1 MFGFSF
7 KEAFQSLL
15 LAAKASPNH
24 LIRLTIFNFLSGIGP
39 AIALYLL
46 KVIIDGISRSLSLPI
61 TNIWEWIIAH
71 PLFWGSIIGF
81 VIVHL
86 LLDSLET
93 VASFEASSFR
103 DNVVGETKIRIFR
116 KIAEFRDIALFEDTE
131 LLNTLQ
137 LALSGIPKL
146 SHLSTM
152 FNAFLMGF
160 FGFVPIFLLAFS
172 IAWWIPLSVFL
183 LSIPSVCIQF
193 RYSKKGWRVE
203 EAQAGIVRRMK
214 LAENVLTQDE
224 HAKEL
229 RLFQLQSFFLDR
241 WRSLFRNAY
250 DEVYQL
256 RKKGTRSILLW
267 SMLSGLGIGVPF
279 IYVVWA
285 AMNGIYTL
293 GDLALYAGIVLQV
306 SRSFFLLIVSTMEIY
321 ETALGTSP
329 ILHLLNMKS
338 SIQDPSEQQGSVTK
352 LASGIAIQDLSFAYP
367 HSEKPALEAINLTI
381 GAGETV
387 AIVGHNGAGKSTL
400 AKLLCRLYDP
410 QEGSI
415 SWDGQDIRSIE
426 LETLRRHIAV
436 LMQDYAQFPTTAR
449 ENVGFGWL
457 PELNDDPS
465 IWEAVRKSG
474 LEPAFNSLSDSL
486 ETPLTK
492 QLENGTEL
500 SAGQWQRVAFARAII
515 RSAHAQLLILDEPT
529 AALDPNVED
538 EMFGLFH
545 EITRDKMAV
554 IISHRLS
561 LARTADKIVT
571 LNEGKIVEVGTHDEL
586 IAQNGLYSHMFN
598 LQASGYLGTG
608 DGQTRLKENRLPTPG
623 K

>member
-7 KEAFQSLL
+7 KEAFQSFL

-24 LIRLTIFNFLSGIGP
+24 LIRLSILNLIAGIGP

-46 KVIIDGISRSLSLPI
+46 KVIIDGISRSLSLPY
-61 TNIWEWIIAH
+61 TNIWEWVIAH

-81 VIVHL
+81 VAVHL

-103 DNVVGETKIRIFR
+103 DNVVGETKIRIFK

-137 LALSGIPKL
+137 LALSGISKL
-146 SHLSTM
+146 SHLSIVLH
-152 FNAFLMGF
+152 AFLMGF
-160 FGFVPIFLLAFS
+160 FGFVPVFLLAFS

-183 LSIPSVCIQF
+183 LAIPSVYVQF
-193 RYSKKGWRVE
+193 LYSKKGWRVE

-214 LAENVLTQDE
+214 LAENVLTQEE

-229 RLFQLQSFFLDR
+229 RMFQLQSFFLDR

-250 DEVYQL
+250 DEVYLL
-256 RKKGTRSILLW
+256 RKKGTRSTLLW

-285 AMNGIYTL
+285 TMNGIYTL
-293 GDLALYAGIVLQV
+293 GDLALFAGIVLQV
-306 SRSFFLLIVSTMEIY
+306 RRSLYILIASTSEIH

-329 ILHLLNMKS
+329 ILNLLSMKAS
-338 SIQDPSEQQGSVTK
+338 MQDSSEQGSIAKIV
-352 LASGIAIQDLSFAYP
+352 SGIAIQNLSFTYP
-367 HSEKPALEAINLTI
+367 HSEKPVLEGINLTI
-381 GAGETV
+381 GPGETV

-415 SWDGQDIRSIE
+415 SWDGQDIRSVE
-426 LETLRRHIAV
+426 LETLRQNIAV

-465 IWEAVRKSG
+465 IWDAVRKSG
-474 LEPAFNSLSDSL
+474 LEPTFNAFSDSL

-492 QLENGTEL
+492 QLDNGTDL

-545 EITRDKMAV
+545 EITRNKMAV

-571 LNEGKIVEVGTHDEL
+571 LNEGKIVEIGTHDDL
-586 IAQNGLYSHMFN
+586 LAQNGLYSRMFN
-598 LQASGYLGTG
+598 LQASGYLGKDNG
-608 DGQTRLKENRLPTPG
+608 
-623 K
+623 

>member
-1 MFGFSF
+1 MFDFSF
-7 KEAFQSLL
+7 KEAFQSFL
-15 LAAKASPNH
+15 LAARASPNH
-24 LIRLTIFNFLSGIGP
+24 LTRLAIFNLLAGIGP
-39 AIALYLL
+39 AITLYLL
-46 KVIIDGISRSLSLPI
+46 KVIIDGISRSLGLPY
-61 TNIWEWIIAH
+61 TNIWEWIVAH
-71 PLFWGSIIGF
+71 PLFWGSLIGF
-81 VIVHL
+81 VAVHL

-93 VASFEASSFR
+93 VASFEANSFR
-103 DNVVGETKIRIFR
+103 DNVVGETKLRIFK

-146 SHLSTM
+146 TYLSHML
-152 FNAFLMGF
+152 NAILAGF
-160 FGFVPIFLLAFS
+160 FGFVPVFLLAFS

-183 LSIPSVCIQF
+183 LAIPSVYVQF
-193 RYSKKGWRVE
+193 HYSKKGWRVE
-203 EAQAGIVRRMK
+203 EAQTGIVRRMK
-214 LAENVLTQDE
+214 LAENVLTQEE

-229 RLFQLQSFFLDR
+229 RVLQLQSFFLDQ
-241 WRSLFRNAY
+241 WRNLFRNAY
-250 DEVYQL
+250 DEVYEL
-256 RKKGTRSILLW
+256 RKQGTRSILLW
-267 SMLSGLGIGVPF
+267 SILSGLGIGVPF
-279 IYVVWA
+279 LYVVWA
-285 AMNGIYTL
+285 TMSGIYTL

-306 SRSFFLLIVSTMEIY
+306 RRSLYILIASTSEIH

-329 ILHLLNMKS
+329 ILNLLSMKASMQDS
-338 SIQDPSEQQGSVTK
+338 SEQGSVAK
-352 LASGIAIQDLSFAYP
+352 IVSGIAIQNLSFTYP
-367 HSEKPALEAINLTI
+367 HSEKPVLEEINLTI
-381 GAGETV
+381 GPGETV

-415 SWDGQDIRSIE
+415 SWDGQDIRSVE
-426 LETLRRHIAV
+426 LETLRQNIAV
-436 LMQDYAQFPTTAR
+436 LMQDYARFPTTAR
-449 ENVGFGWL
+449 ENIGFGWL
-457 PELNDDPS
+457 PGLNDDPS

-474 LEPAFNSLSDSL
+474 LEPTFNAFSDSL

-492 QLENGTEL
+492 QLDNGTDL
-500 SAGQWQRVAFARAII
+500 SAGQWQRVAFARTII

-538 EMFGLFH
+538 EMYGLFH

-571 LNEGKIVEVGTHDEL
+571 LNEGRIVEVGTHDDL

>member
-1 MFGFSF
+1 MFRFSF
-7 KEAFQSLL
+7 KEAFQSFL
-15 LAAKASPNH
+15 LAARASPNH
-24 LIRLTIFNFLSGIGP
+24 LTRLAIFNLLSGIGP
-39 AIALYLL
+39 AITLYLL
-46 KVIIDGISRSLSLPI
+46 KVIIDGISRSLGLPY
-61 TNIWEWIIAH
+61 TNIWEWVIAH

-81 VIVHL
+81 VAVHL

-103 DNVVGETKIRIFR
+103 DNVVGETKIRIFK
-116 KIAEFRDIALFEDTE
+116 KIAEFRDIALFEDSE

-137 LALSGIPKL
+137 LALSGISKL
-146 SHLSTM
+146 SHLSIVLH
-152 FNAFLMGF
+152 AFLMGF
-160 FGFVPIFLLAFS
+160 FGFVPVFLLAFS

-183 LSIPSVCIQF
+183 LAIPSVYVQF
-193 RYSKKGWRVE
+193 LYSKKGWRVE
-203 EAQAGIVRRMK
+203 EAQAGLVRRMK
-214 LAENVLTQDE
+214 LAENALTQEE

-229 RLFQLQSFFLDR
+229 RMFQLQSFFLDR

-256 RKKGTRSILLW
+256 RKKGTRATLLW

-293 GDLALYAGIVLQV
+293 GDLALFAGIVLQV
-306 SRSFFLLIVSTMEIY
+306 RRSLYILIASTSEIH

-329 ILHLLNMKS
+329 ILNLLSMKAS
-338 SIQDPSEQQGSVTK
+338 MQDSSEQGSIAKIV
-352 LASGIAIQDLSFAYP
+352 SGIAIQNLSFTYP
-367 HSEKPALEAINLTI
+367 HSEKPVLEGINLTI
-381 GAGETV
+381 GPGETV

-415 SWDGQDIRSIE
+415 SWDGQDIRSVE
-426 LETLRRHIAV
+426 LETLRQNIAV

-449 ENVGFGWL
+449 ENIGFGWL
-457 PELNDDPS
+457 PELNNDPS
-465 IWEAVRKSG
+465 IWDAVRKSG
-474 LEPAFNSLSDSL
+474 LEPTFNAFADSL

-492 QLENGTEL
+492 QLDNGTDL

-538 EMFGLFH
+538 EMYGLFH
-545 EITRDKMAV
+545 EITRNKMAV

-571 LNEGKIVEVGTHDEL
+571 FNEGKIVEAGTHDDL
-586 IAQNGLYSHMFN
+586 LAQNGLYSRMFK
-598 LQASGYLGTG
+598 LQASGYLGNDNG
-608 DGQTRLKENRLPTPG
+608 
-623 K
+623 

>member
-7 KEAFQSLL
+7 KEAFQSFL

-24 LIRLTIFNFLSGIGP
+24 LIRLSILNLIAGIGP

-46 KVIIDGISRSLSLPI
+46 KVIIDGISLFLSLP
-61 TNIWEWIIAH
+61 TPDVWEWIFTH

-81 VIVHL
+81 VVVHL
-86 LLDSLET
+86 LLDSLESM
-93 VASFEASSFR
+93 VSFEASSFR
-103 DNVVGETKIRIFR
+103 DNVVGETKLRIFK

-146 SHLSTM
+146 SHLSNM
-152 FNAFLMGF
+152 LNAFLMGF

-183 LSIPSVCIQF
+183 LSIPSVYIQF
-193 RYSKKGWRVE
+193 LYSKKGWRVE

-214 LAENVLTQDE
+214 LAENVLTQEE

-306 SRSFFLLIVSTMEIY
+306 SRSFFLLIVSTMEIH

-381 GAGETV
+381 GPGETV

-426 LETLRRHIAV
+426 LETLRQSIAV

-457 PELNDDPS
+457 PKLNDDPS
-465 IWEAVRKSG
+465 IWDAVRKSG
-474 LEPAFNSLSDSL
+474 MEPAFKAFSDSL

-492 QLENGTEL
+492 QLDNGTDL

-538 EMFGLFH
+538 EMYGLFH
-545 EITRDKMAV
+545 EITRNKMAV

-571 LNEGKIVEVGTHDEL
+571 FNEGKIVEAGTHDDL
-586 IAQNGLYSHMFN
+586 LAQNGLYSRMFK
-598 LQASGYLGTG
+598 LQASGYLGNDNG
-608 DGQTRLKENRLPTPG
+608 
-623 K
+623 

>member
-1 MFGFSF
+1 MFGFIF
-7 KEAFQSLL
+7 KEAFQSFL

-24 LIRLTIFNFLSGIGP
+24 LIRLSILNLIAGIGP

-46 KVIIDGISRSLSLPI
+46 KVIIDGISRSLSLPY
-61 TNIWEWIIAH
+61 TNIWEWVIAH

-81 VIVHL
+81 VAVHL

-103 DNVVGETKIRIFR
+103 DNVVGETKIRIFK

-137 LALSGIPKL
+137 LALSGISKL
-146 SHLSTM
+146 SHLSIVLH
-152 FNAFLMGF
+152 AFLMGF
-160 FGFVPIFLLAFS
+160 FGFVPVFLLAFS

-183 LSIPSVCIQF
+183 LAIPSVYVQF
-193 RYSKKGWRVE
+193 LYSKKGWRVE

-214 LAENVLTQDE
+214 LAENVLTQEE

-229 RLFQLQSFFLDR
+229 RMFQLQSFFLDR

-250 DEVYQL
+250 DAVYQL

-306 SRSFFLLIVSTMEIY
+306 SRSFFLLIVSTMEIH

-329 ILHLLNMKS
+329 ILHLLNMNS

-381 GAGETV
+381 GPGETV
-387 AIVGHNGAGKSTL
+387 AIIGHNGAGKSTL

-426 LETLRRHIAV
+426 LETLRRNIAV

-465 IWEAVRKSG
+465 IWDAVRKSG
-474 LEPAFNSLSDSL
+474 LEPTFNAFSDSL

-492 QLENGTEL
+492 QLDNGTDL

-571 LNEGKIVEVGTHDEL
+571 LNEGKIVEVGTHDDL
-586 IAQNGLYSHMFN
+586 LAQNGLYSRMFK
-598 LQASGYLGTG
+598 LQASGYVG
-608 DGQTRLKENRLPTPG
+608 
-623 K
+623 

>member
-15 LAAKASPNH
+15 LAAKASPIH
-24 LIRLTIFNFLSGIGP
+24 LTRLTILNLIAGIGP

-46 KVIIDGISRSLSLPI
+46 KVIIDGISRYLSLP
-61 TNIWEWIIAH
+61 TQDVWEWIFAH

-81 VIVHL
+81 VAVHL
-86 LLDSLET
+86 LLDSLESM
-93 VASFEASSFR
+93 VSFEASSFR
-103 DNVVGETKIRIFR
+103 DNVVGETKLRIFK

-146 SHLSTM
+146 SHLSIM

-160 FGFVPIFLLAFS
+160 FGFVPVFLLAFS
-172 IAWWIPLSVFL
+172 IAWWIPISVFL
-183 LSIPSVCIQF
+183 LSIPSVYVQF
-193 RYSKKGWRVE
+193 HYSKKGWRVE

-229 RLFQLQSFFLDR
+229 RLFQLQAFFLDR

-256 RKKGTRSILLW
+256 RKQGTRAILLW
-267 SMLSGLGIGVPF
+267 SLLSGLGIGVPF

-293 GDLALYAGIVLQV
+293 GDLALFAGIALQV
-306 SRSFFLLIVSTMEIY
+306 RRSLYALIGSTSEIH
-321 ETALGTSP
+321 ETGLGTSP

-352 LASGIAIQDLSFAYP
+352 SASGIVIQDLSFAYP
-367 HSEKPALEAINLTI
+367 HTDRPALEKINLTI
-381 GAGETV
+381 GPGETV

-426 LETLRRHIAV
+426 LETLRQNIAV

-465 IWEAVRKSG
+465 IWDAVRKSG
-474 LEPAFNSLSDSL
+474 MEPAFKAFSDSL

-492 QLENGTEL
+492 QLDNGTDL

-538 EMFGLFH
+538 EMYGLFH

-571 LNEGKIVEVGTHDEL
+571 LNEGKSIEIGNHDDL
-586 IAQNGLYSHMFN
+586 LAQNGLYSRMFN
-598 LQASGYLGTG
+598 LQASGYLG
-608 DGQTRLKENRLPTPG
+608 
-623 K
+623 

>member
-7 KEAFQSLL
+7 KEAFQSFL
-15 LAAKASPNH
+15 LAAKASPSH
-24 LIRLTIFNFLSGIGP
+24 LTRLSILNLIAGIGP
-39 AIALYLL
+39 AIALYLM
-46 KVIIDGISRSLSLPI
+46 KVIIDWISRFLSLP
-61 TNIWEWIIAH
+61 TPDVWEWIFRH
-71 PLFWGSIIGF
+71 PLIWGSMIGF
-81 VIVHL
+81 VTVHL

-93 VASFEASSFR
+93 MVSFEASSFR
-103 DNVVGETKIRIFR
+103 DNVIGETKLRIFR

-137 LALSGIPKL
+137 LALAGIPKL
-146 SHLSTM
+146 SHLSYLL
-152 FNAFLMGF
+152 NAFLMGF
-160 FGFVPIFLLAFS
+160 FGFVPVFLLAFS
-172 IAWWIPLSVFL
+172 IAWWIPLSMFL
-183 LSIPSVCIQF
+183 LAIPSVYVQF
-193 RYSKKGWRVE
+193 LYSKKGWRVE
-203 EAQAGIVRRMK
+203 EAQAGTVRRMK
-214 LAENVLTQDE
+214 LAENVLTQEE

-229 RLFQLQSFFLDR
+229 RMFQLQSFFLDR
-241 WRSLFRNAY
+241 WRSLFRDAY

-256 RKKGTRSILLW
+256 RKKGTRATLLW

-285 AMNGIYTL
+285 AMQGIYTL
-293 GDLALYAGIVLQV
+293 GDLALFAGIVLHV
-306 SRSFFLLIVSTMEIY
+306 RRSLFILIASASEIH
-321 ETALGTSP
+321 ETTLGTSP
-329 ILHLLNMKS
+329 ILNLLNLKS

-352 LASGIAIQDLSFAYP
+352 SASGIAIQDLSFAYP

-381 GAGETV
+381 GPGETV

-426 LETLRRHIAV
+426 LETLRQNIAV

-457 PELNDDPS
+457 PKLNDDPS
-465 IWEAVRKSG
+465 IWDAVRKSG
-474 LEPAFNSLSDSL
+474 MESTFKAFSDSL

-492 QLENGTEL
+492 QLDNGTDL

-538 EMFGLFH
+538 EMYGLFH

-571 LNEGKIVEVGTHDEL
+571 LNEGRIVEVGTHDDL
-586 IAQNGLYSHMFN
+586 LAQNGLYSRMFN
-598 LQASGYLGTG
+598 LQASGYLG
-608 DGQTRLKENRLPTPG
+608 
-623 K
+623 

>member
-1 MFGFSF
+1 MFSFSF

-15 LAAKASPNH
+15 LAAKASPIH
-24 LIRLTIFNFLSGIGP
+24 LTRLTIFNLIAGIGP

-46 KVIIDGISRSLSLPI
+46 KVIIDGISRFLSLP
-61 TNIWEWIIAH
+61 TPDVWEWIFTH
-71 PLFWGSIIGF
+71 PLIWGSIIGF
-81 VIVHL
+81 VVVHL
-86 LLDSLET
+86 LLDSLESM
-93 VASFEASSFR
+93 VSFEASSFR
-103 DNVVGETKIRIFR
+103 DNVVGETKLRIFK

-146 SHLSTM
+146 SHLSNM
-152 FNAFLMGF
+152 LNAFLMGF
-160 FGFVPIFLLAFS
+160 FGFVPVFLLAFS

-183 LSIPSVCIQF
+183 LAIPSVYVQF
-193 RYSKKGWRVE
+193 LYSKKGWRVE
-203 EAQAGIVRRMK
+203 EAQAGLVRRMK
-214 LAENVLTQDE
+214 LAENVLTQEE

-229 RLFQLQSFFLDR
+229 RMFQLQSFFLDR

-306 SRSFFLLIVSTMEIY
+306 SRSFLLLIVSTMEIH

-426 LETLRRHIAV
+426 LETLRQNIAV

-465 IWEAVRKSG
+465 IWDAVRKSG
-474 LEPAFNSLSDSL
+474 LEPTFNAFSDSL

-492 QLENGTEL
+492 QLDNGTDL

-538 EMFGLFH
+538 EMYGLFH

-571 LNEGKIVEVGTHDEL
+571 LNEGKIVEIGTHDDL
-586 IAQNGLYSHMFN
+586 LAQNGLYSRMFN
-598 LQASGYLGTG
+598 LQASGYLG
-608 DGQTRLKENRLPTPG
+608 KENGQILQQKVRT
-623 K
+623 

>member
-39 AIALYLL
+39 AIALYLQ

-103 DNVVGETKIRIFR
+103 DNVVGETKIRIFK

-146 SHLSTM
+146 TYLSHML
-152 FNAFLMGF
+152 NAFLAGF
-160 FGFVPIFLLAFS
+160 FGFVPVFLLAFS

-183 LSIPSVCIQF
+183 LAIPSVYVQF

-214 LAENVLTQDE
+214 LAENVLTQEE

-229 RLFQLQSFFLDR
+229 RMFQLQSFFLDR

-267 SMLSGLGIGVPF
+267 SLLSGLGIGVPF
-279 IYVVWA
+279 MYVVWA

-293 GDLALYAGIVLQV
+293 GDLVLYAGIVLQV
-306 SRSFFLLIVSTMEIY
+306 RRSLYLLIYSASEMHEA
-321 ETALGTSP
+321 ALGTSP
-329 ILHLLNMKS
+329 ILSLLSLKASM
-338 SIQDPSEQQGSVTK
+338 QDLSEQGPIAKIV
-352 LASGIAIQDLSFAYP
+352 SGIAIRDLSFTYP
-367 HSEKPALEAINLTI
+367 HSEKPALKEINLTI
-381 GAGETV
+381 GPGETV

-410 QEGSI
+410 QKGLI
-415 SWDGQDIRSIE
+415 SWDGQDIRSVE
-426 LETLRRHIAV
+426 LETLRRNIAV
-436 LMQDYAQFPTTAR
+436 LMQDYAKFPTTAR
-449 ENVGFGWL
+449 ENIGFGWL

-500 SAGQWQRVAFARAII
+500 SAGQWQRVAFARTII

-538 EMFGLFH
+538 EMYGLFH
-545 EITRDKMAV
+545 EIARDKMAV

-571 LNEGKIVEVGTHDEL
+571 LNEGRIVEVGTHDDL

>member
-7 KEAFQSLL
+7 KEAFQSFL

-24 LIRLTIFNFLSGIGP
+24 LIRLSILNLIAGIGP

-46 KVIIDGISRSLSLPI
+46 KVIIDGISRFLSLP
-61 TNIWEWIIAH
+61 TPDVWEWIFAH

-81 VIVHL
+81 VVVHL
-86 LLDSLET
+86 LLDSLESM
-93 VASFEASSFR
+93 VSFEASSFR
-103 DNVVGETKIRIFR
+103 DNVVGETKLRIFR

-146 SHLSTM
+146 SHLSNM
-152 FNAFLMGF
+152 LNAFLMGF

-183 LSIPSVCIQF
+183 LSIPSVYIQF
-193 RYSKKGWRVE
+193 LYSKKGWRVE

-214 LAENVLTQDE
+214 LAENVLTQEE

-306 SRSFFLLIVSTMEIY
+306 SRSFFLLIVSTMEIH

-381 GAGETV
+381 GPGETV

-426 LETLRRHIAV
+426 LETLRRNIAV

-465 IWEAVRKSG
+465 IWDAVRKSG
-474 LEPAFNSLSDSL
+474 LEPTFNAFSDSL

-492 QLENGTEL
+492 QLENGTDL

-515 RSAHAQLLILDEPT
+515 RSAHARLLILDEPT

-538 EMFGLFH
+538 EMYGLFH
-545 EITRDKMAV
+545 EITRNKMAV

-571 LNEGKIVEVGTHDEL
+571 LNEGKIVEVGTHDDL
-586 IAQNGLYSHMFN
+586 LAQNGLYSRMFN
-598 LQASGYLGTG
+598 LQASGYLGTDNG
-608 DGQTRLKENRLPTPG
+608 
-623 K
+623 

>member
-7 KEAFQSLL
+7 NEAFQSFL

-24 LIRLTIFNFLSGIGP
+24 LLRLSILNFVTGIGP
-39 AIALYLL
+39 AVALYLQ
-46 KVIIDGISRSLSLPI
+46 KVIIDGLFAFTSLPT
-61 TNIWEWIIAH
+61 TNVWEWISAH
-71 PLFWGSIIGF
+71 PLFWGSVIGF
-81 VIVHL
+81 VIVHF
-86 LLDSLET
+86 LLDSLDT
-93 VASFEASSFR
+93 AARFEAHSFR
-103 DNVVGETKIRIFR
+103 DNVVGETKLRIFK
-116 KIAEFRDIALFEDTE
+116 KIAKFSDIALFEDTE

-137 LALSGIPKL
+137 LALAGISKL
-146 SHLSTM
+146 GQLSQVI
-152 FNAFLMGF
+152 FLFLLGF
-160 FGFVPIFLLAFS
+160 FSFVPIFLLAFS
-172 IAWWIPLSVFL
+172 IAWWIPLSVLFL
-183 LSIPSVCIQF
+183 AIPSVYVQF
-193 RYSKKGWRVE
+193 RYEKEGWRVE
-203 EAQAGIVRRMK
+203 EAQASIVRRMK
-214 LAENVLTQDE
+214 LAEKVLTQEE

-229 RLFQLQSFFLDR
+229 RLFQLQSFYLDR
-241 WRSLFRNAY
+241 WRSLFRSAY
-250 DEVYQL
+250 DEIYAF
-256 RKKGTRSILLW
+256 RKQGTRSILLW
-267 SMLSGLGIGVPF
+267 SILSGLGIGVPF

-293 GDLALYAGIVLQV
+293 GDLALYAGIVFQV
-306 SRSFFLLIVSTMEIY
+306 RRTLFVLIASISEFHDV
-321 ETALGTSP
+321 ALGTSP
-329 ILHLLNMKS
+329 ILKLLSLKA
-338 SIQDPSEQQGSVTK
+338 SIQSISEQGSVAK
-352 LASGIAIQDLSFAYP
+352 IVSGIAIRDLSFTYP
-367 HSEKPALEAINLTI
+367 HSEKPALKEINLTI
-381 GAGETV
+381 GPGETV

-410 QEGSI
+410 QEGLI
-415 SWDGQDIRSIE
+415 SWDGQDIRSVE
-426 LETLRRHIAV
+426 LETLRRNIAV
-436 LMQDYAQFPTTAR
+436 LMQDYAKFPTTAR
-449 ENVGFGWL
+449 ENIGFGWL

-500 SAGQWQRVAFARAII
+500 SAGQWQRVAFARTII

-538 EMFGLFH
+538 EMYGLFH
-545 EITRDKMAV
+545 EIARDKMAV

-571 LNEGKIVEVGTHDEL
+571 LNEGKIVEVGTHDDL

-623 K
+623 N